1 MRFFYKLHSIFHT
14 CGVIQ
19 WFLEQFCNSMEVLFD
34 DDDHHNLINSF
45 NTNEI
50 DVLKTKESHFCIL
63 NVNIA
68 PLKRVSAI
76 S

>member
-1 MRFFYKLHSIFHT
+1 
-14 CGVIQ
+14 
-19 WFLEQFCNSMEVLFD
+19 MEVLFD

-68 PLKRVSAI
+68 PLKLVSSI